1 MDDFVSVAEARRR
14 LGVSSR
20 TLRRWDQQ
28 GVLQTIRSPGGRRMF
43 SLESINRL
51 AGERSG
57 GNRAVIYARVSSVKQ
72 KRDGNLDRQKERLL
86 EAAQE
91 RGYRIVDVIAEQA
104 SGINEKRRGLRRIF
118 RLVEESRIDLVFVE
132 YRDRLAR
139 FGFSY
144 IETYLA
150 ARKVR
155 IVCLDE
161 NPSMAAEDELTRD
174 LITILTVFSA
184 RLYGKRSHG
193 FRKKVT
199 HVIREHQHMEKETKR

>member
-1 MDDFVSVAEARRR
+1 MDDFVSVGEARRR

-28 GVLQTIRSPGGRRMF
+28 GVIKTIRSPGGRRMF

-57 GNRAVIYARVSSVKQ
+57 GNRAVLYARVSSTKQ
-72 KRDGNLDRQKERLL
+72 KRDGNLERQKDRLL
-86 EAAQE
+86 DAARK
-91 RGYRIVDVIAEQA
+91 RGYRIVEVITEQA
-104 SGINEKRRGLRRIF
+104 SGINEKRRGLYRIF
-118 RLVEESRIDLVFVE
+118 RLAEDSKIDIVLIEF
-132 YRDRLAR
+132 RDRLAR
-139 FGFSY
+139 FGYSY

-155 IVCLDE
+155 VVCLDDG
-161 NPSMAAEDELTRD
+161 PPASAESELTRD
-174 LITILTVFSA
+174 LITIITVFSA
-184 RLYGKRSHG
+184 WLYGQRSHG

-199 HVIREHQHMEKETKR
+199 DVIREHHTNMRL